1 MEINW
6 NSSSHLKNFTQ
17 AELEFQKNLMAGKE
31 NFSGLELE
39 LQHFFL
45 VKFQIRL
52 SCKPI
57 LLGIQVLKICYMIK

>member
-57 LLGIQVLKICYMIK
+57 PLGI